1 MKLNNKGFTIVEI
14 LITFILVSIV
24 SISLFT
30 TISSFN
36 ERRIIESERA
46 KVYEFKN
53 SIVNRV
59 QSDFIEKG
67 LAFAS
72 ISRTGGSNTSTGVTT
87 SIKCLLKDGS
97 ERILNIHQ
105 RYTKSNLRIDG
116 NLNYSDDFYIEYGP
130 PDELIREEIPNLGE
144 NVGYYDVLHRT
155 FETDYTAKT
164 CRDDKTGKAG
174 PCIAKDFQ
182 INSVLAYITDENDI
196 YSSSHVLNIYIG
208 FYGYDLGNKYSI
220 IIVAPIDYQKS
231 SGSPEARFP
240 VGDGEFQIH
249 SIR

>member
-24 SISLFT
+24 SISLFA

-36 ERRIIESERA
+36 ERRIIESQRA
-46 KVYEFKN
+46 KIYEYKN
-53 SIVNRV
+53 SLVNRV
-59 QSDFIEKG
+59 QSDFIERG
-67 LAFAS
+67 LAYAS
-72 ISRTGGSNTSTGVTT
+72 ITRTGGSNTSTGVTT
-87 SIKCLLKDGS
+87 TVRCLLKDGS

-105 RYTKSNLRIDG
+105 RYTRTILRVDG
-116 NLNYSDDFYIEYGP
+116 NANYSDDFYIEYGP
-130 PDELIREEIPNLGE
+130 PDNLIREEIPDLGE
-144 NVGYYDVLHRT
+144 SLGYFDPS
-155 FETDYTAKT
+155 DYSFVEDIEATN
-164 CRDDKTGKAG
+164 CRDEKTGGLG
-174 PCIAKDFQ
+174 PCSAKNLQ

-196 YSSSHVLNIYIG
+196 NSSSHVLNIYIG

-249 SIR
+249 SVR